1 MHLRKAERITHHHPA
16 SGTNFKHSSH
26 GRPYLTLCV
35 TIALGPAVVVTFT
48 IIDRCEIFPQQL
60 QHNQEWRPRGGHRR
74 TFPCSQQCPACI
86 QTASS
91 ISPSPCSRRSRS
103 DRPRRGTHRRPAVHR
118 FRDPHLPPQSI
129 LSRGADIGSRT
140 HHTLRVDRRG
150 AQQENRTSRTIGK
163 RLR

>member
-35 TIALGPAVVVTFT
+35 TIALGPAVVTFT
-48 IIDRCEIFPQQL
+48 IIDRCGIFPQQL
-60 QHNQEWRPRGGHRR
+60 QHNQEWRPRGAHRR

-91 ISPSPCSRRSRS
+91 ISLRRAHGGLVRIPRAAGLIGDRQFIAFVIPTSRRNLFCQEAPIS
-103 DRPRRGTHRRPAVHR
+103 DPELAAHC
-118 FRDPHLPPQSI
+118 
-129 LSRGADIGSRT
+129 
-140 HHTLRVDRRG
+140 
-150 AQQENRTSRTIGK
+150 E
-163 RLR
+163 